1 MSEIIKYEK
10 PTSLEHAIDLAHNQ
24 KQWASKMEETELTTM
39 LTKACLNFCKS
50 IGQSN
55 LKDGVFAAGLEML
68 IDLVSTK
75 YKTLHIDEI
84 RTALKRYAAND
95 SIEVKNFSGSTLSKA
110 LSLYVAE
117 RNKKILAM
125 RKELPEPTQTEL
137 TDEEKK
143 EKLDLF
149 YKTWK
154 RFEETKGQTLFGGFS
169 SAYQLAKDLKLLK
182 FDKSEYWAYIEDAK
196 VSSLENLKNLQVS
209 RAISG
214 VVYNNRVNE
223 INAITFESVFKEKND
238 LPNEVIAECR
248 RLAILDYFRLRL
260 IEETETN

>member
-1 MSEIIKYEK
+1 MNEIIKYEK
-10 PTSLEHAIDLAHNQ
+10 PQSLEHAIDLAHNH
-24 KQWASKMEETELTTM
+24 KQWASKLEPEQLNLM
-39 LTKACLNFCKS
+39 LSNACLKFCDA
-50 IGQSN
+50 IGQKNVS
-55 LKDGVFAAGLEML
+55 DSVFKAGLEML
-68 IDLVSTK
+68 TELATTK
-75 YKTLHIDEI
+75 YKTLHIDEL

-110 LSLYVAE
+110 LSMYVTE

-125 RKELPEPTQTEL
+125 RKELPEATTPEL
-137 TDEEKK
+137 TDEEKQ

-169 SAYQLAKDLKLLK
+169 SAYQLAKDLKLFK

-196 VSSLENLKNLQVS
+196 ITSMNNLKNLQVS

-214 VVYNNRVNE
+214 VVYNNQVNE
-223 INAITFESVFKEKND
+223 INAITFESVFEEKKE
-238 LPNEVIAECR
+238 LPNEVVAECR
-248 RLAILDYFRLRL
+248 RLAILDYFRLKL

>member
-10 PTSLEHAIDLAHNQ
+10 TESLEHAIELAHNH
-24 KQWASKMEETELTTM
+24 KQWASKLELKQLNLM
-39 LTKACLNFCKS
+39 LSNACLKFCDA
-50 IGQSN
+50 IGQKNVS
-55 LKDGVFAAGLEML
+55 DSVFKAGLEML
-68 IDLVSTK
+68 IELATTK

-149 YKTWK
+149 YKAWGK
-154 RFEETKGQTLFGGFS
+154 YEKTKGQSLFVGFS
-169 SAYQLAKDLKLLK
+169 ASYELAKDLKLLK